1 MRAALALVAVLS
13 LAACAAG
20 ETAVR
25 DQAKGVVNTVVAKK
39 LPGVN
44 AAPVTDCVIDNASMG
59 EVLTI
64 AKGAKLGITDET
76 VKTVMTVFQRP
87 ATTQCIANNGLKL
100 FGGA

>member
-1 MRAALALVAVLS
+1 MRALALILAGLS
-13 LAACAAG
+13 LAACSAG

-59 EVLTI
+59 EVFTI
-64 AKGAKLGITDET
+64 AKGAKFGITEGT
-76 VKTVMTVFQRP
+76 VQTVMTVLKRP

-100 FGGA
+100 LGGV